1 MGEAKNLIISIV
13 ITLGLMGIF
22 GFFITSTL
30 VSYNTVLPAQYNR
43 TLILMSN
50 TTGISGEVKDIQ
62 SDITG
67 TEVNKTGSQFSLFD
81 IGGFWFQ
88 ESLATVKKIFNSLNI
103 FESLINSGML
113 SLSNTEFSRSFE
125 ILAFILKT
133 VVIVGIILL
142 FLSALLKWEL

>member
-30 VSYNTVLPAQYNR
+30 ISYDTVLPAQYNR

-50 TTGISGEVKDIQ
+50 TTGISGEVDTIKNDVA
-62 SDITG
+62 G
-67 TEVNKTGSQFSLFD
+67 RVNETNSQFSLFD

-103 FESLINSGML
+103 FGSLIDSGVS
-113 SLSNTEFSRSFE
+113 SLGDTEFSRSFQ

-142 FLSALLKWEL
+142 FISALLKWEL